1 MKPMN
6 YFKRIKHQ
14 RYDLNFNKAI
24 HKKVVI
30 SVVGALVNLVI
41 LIPFLIFAM
50 ILSKGKGAFL
60 LAGYNTM
67 SESEKAQYNEV
78 ALCKFMG
85 KIMYGVS
92 FCILLFAISDIV
104 ENQVLFIITLVLL
117 ISIIIFALIYTNTK
131 NRFKKNG

>member
-1 MKPMN
+1 MN
-6 YFKRIKHQ
+6 YFKRI
-14 RYDLNFNKAI
+14 NINGTTINWNKAI
-24 HKKVVI
+24 FKKVVI
-30 SVVGALVNLVI
+30 SVTGALVNLII

-67 SESEKAQYNEV
+67 SESEKAQYDEV

-92 FCILLFAISDIV
+92 FCILLFAFSDIV
-104 ENQVLFIITLVLL
+104 ENQALFMIALILL
-117 ISIIIFALIYTNTK
+117 ITIIIFALIYTNTK